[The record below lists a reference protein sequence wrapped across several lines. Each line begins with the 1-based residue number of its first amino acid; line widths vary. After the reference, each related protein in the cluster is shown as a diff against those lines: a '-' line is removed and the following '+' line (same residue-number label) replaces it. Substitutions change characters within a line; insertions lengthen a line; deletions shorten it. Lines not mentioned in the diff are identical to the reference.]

1 MRTHIRTHI
10 RTYVRTHVRTHIST
24 EYMYC
29 NVLSGFLRSH
39 DLYAGKALALI
50 YIYTY
55 TYIYIYIYIHIY
67 IYNARNAQDSDLGAD
82 PFAKFK
88 QADFTTL
95 IDQMKADKEEQ
106 IKAQIAAEQLA
117 ALPW

>member
-1 MRTHIRTHI
+1 
-10 RTYVRTHVRTHIST
+10 
-24 EYMYC
+24 MYIYIC
-29 NVLSGFLRSH
+29 MYICIYIHNV
-39 DLYAGKALALI
+39 
-50 YIYTY
+50 YIYTCVCVY
-55 TYIYIYIYIHIY
+55 IHIYIHIYIYIYIHICTERAQR
-67 IYNARNAQDSDLGAD
+67 IQRDNAQDSDLGAD

>member
-1 MRTHIRTHI
+1 MHIFIH
-10 RTYVRTHVRTHIST
+10 
-24 EYMYC
+24 
-29 NVLSGFLRSH
+29 
-39 DLYAGKALALI
+39 I
-50 YIYTY
+50 YIYIYIY
-55 TYIYIYIYIHIY
+55 TYIYIY
-67 IYNARNAQDSDLGAD
+67 ARNAQDSDLGAD